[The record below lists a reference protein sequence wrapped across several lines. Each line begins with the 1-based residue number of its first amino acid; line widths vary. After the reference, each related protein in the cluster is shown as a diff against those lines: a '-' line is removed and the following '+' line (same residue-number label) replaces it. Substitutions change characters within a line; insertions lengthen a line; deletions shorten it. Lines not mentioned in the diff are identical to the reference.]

1 MILSPNAIQRVR
13 QAFSFLFIPLGVWI
27 AFITSPDGLSPQTMK
42 ALGITVWAVGWW
54 ITQIVPE
61 YVTGLLMCVFWA
73 ATKCVP
79 FQTAFATFSTS
90 GWWIMVGAFALG
102 AVAGKTG
109 LLKRISL
116 CVLHLFP
123 ASFAGQVWGLIASGT
138 VISPLIPSINAKA
151 TLSTPIALS
160 ISDEL
165 DMERK
170 KAGACGLFG
179 ACYVGFVLAGHM
191 FMSGSFTHYV
201 LVVCSPRNT
210 AASRGWTGSS
220 GRCRGVS

>member
-1 MILSPNAIQRVR
+1 MRSFSDCVRHILHFRVVDHGG
-13 QAFSFLFIPLGVWI
+13 GVR
-27 AFITSPDGLSPQTMK
+27 PRRGGGQD
-42 ALGITVWAVGWW
+42 
-54 ITQIVPE
+54 
-61 YVTGLLMCVFWA
+61 
-73 ATKCVP
+73 
-79 FQTAFATFSTS
+79 
-90 GWWIMVGAFALG
+90 
-102 AVAGKTG
+102 G

-201 LVVCSPRNT
+201 LVGMLPPEY
-210 AASRGWTGSS
+210 
-220 GRCRGVS
+220 RGVTWLDWLLWSLPWGLVMLVGMGLYIIWAYKPSKSVRLTKDNVAEQIRNLGR